1 MTVAAARRAL
11 LAKGPSAGRLLA
23 ALLAGAALLSALSAC
38 SSSETDAAAAR
49 EQAKKRQTFEA
60 AQAAWRAS
68 RKADLVKPDGWTT
81 LIGLHWLEEGSHYFG
96 SDADNGIRL
105 AMGPGHMGMIE
116 RKGDRIRFVPERGVA
131 LTLDGQPL
139 EGGATLRSDANM
151 AGASVLGF
159 DEGQGLVTVIRR
171 GDRYALR
178 VRHAQAPTRTQFK
191 GIQYWPGGEDW
202 IVQGRYIA
210 NAAGKKIAVGN
221 IIGTV
226 EDVANPG
233 AIEFVH
239 GGQTYRLEALDD
251 GAGGLFLVFADRT
264 SGKGSY
270 PAGRFLDAAAPDAQ
284 GHVLLDFNKAYNPP
298 CAFTAYATCPL
309 PPPENRLNLEVIAGE
324 KQYFFEERKHS

>member
-1 MTVAAARRAL
+1 MPNRFAISSIAGAQPLRVAALALVFALAACGKTTSDEQARKMAEQAAARDAVF
-11 LAKGPSAGRLLA
+11 A
-23 ALLAGAALLSALSAC
+23 A
-38 SSSETDAAAAR
+38 
-49 EQAKKRQTFEA
+49 EQK
-60 AQAAWRAS
+60 AWRDDRVS
-68 RKADLVKPDGWTT
+68 QLTQPEGWTS
-81 LIGLHWLEEGSHYFG
+81 LIGLHWIDPGSHYLG

-105 AMGPGHMGMIE
+105 AMGPGHMGMLE
-116 RKGDRIRFVPERGVA
+116 RKGDRIRLVPERGAA

-139 EGGATLRSDANM
+139 KGGATLRSDADP

-159 DEGQGLVTVIRR
+159 DEGQGLVTVIKR

-178 VRHAQAPTRTQFK
+178 VRHAQASTRTRFK
-191 GIQYWPGGEDW
+191 GIQYWPGGAEW

-233 AIEFVH
+233 AVEFVH
-239 GGQTYRLEALDD
+239 GEQTYRLEALDD

-284 GHVLLDFNKAYNPP
+284 GRVLLDFNKAYNPP

-309 PPPENRLNLEVIAGE
+309 PPPENRLDLEVIAGE
-324 KQYFFEERKHS
+324 KQYFFEERKRS